1 MIIPPKYSISDVVG
15 KLKSQSASM
24 MRERYNWLSK
34 VYFKEN
40 VVWSTGYFVS
50 SVGANEEVIKNYV
63 KYQGQRDLG
72 QLHLEL

>member
-1 MIIPPKYSISDVVG
+1 
-15 KLKSQSASM
+15 

-40 VVWSTGYFVS
+40 VVLSTGYFVS
-50 SVGANEEVIKNYV
+50 SVGASEEVIKNYV

-72 QLHLEL
+72 QLRLEL

>member
-1 MIIPPKYSISDVVG
+1 MVG

-63 KYQGQRDLG
+63 KYQG
-72 QLHLEL
+72 